1 MFGVTIKT
9 RKHIEI
15 KENPQLIN
23 DLVLLK
29 TTYFN
34 YYIQVNAMHMS
45 LWRSLARLGIAA
57 WKLFSIKPLSCQI
70 RPVPNHNVLLI

>member
-57 WKLFSIKPLSCQI
+57 
-70 RPVPNHNVLLI
+70 